1 MDAALETHPE
11 MEEPL
16 RLQRDLIAAANAL
29 EGDQVQ
35 LSVDAESAR
44 ERLKAGK
51 PVLTAPQRDAFR
63 DARMAFA
70 EQVCGLITANRPEL
84 AQAIEDIRARLP
96 ALVGTGQ
103 ERDTEGAWLA
113 EFKQDDTMQ
122 QLVAFVAR
130 QAEMPF
136 LHALATKASAV
147 VDDLPPGQT
156 SCPICGSQPVIAA
169 LRKPDGD
176 RSLMCGACLTEW
188 PVRRVGCPF
197 CGSKE
202 TEGFT
207 YHIDKD
213 PAYRLY
219 TCSACTRYLKTVD
232 ERQAKDVFPLP
243 LEHTLTMGMD
253 LAAIEQGF

>member
-1 MDAALETHPE
+1 

-16 RLQRDLIAAANAL
+16 RLQRDLIAAADAV
-29 EGDQVQ
+29 EVDQDRM
-35 LSVDAESAR
+35 SVDAEAAS
-44 ERLKAGK
+44 ERLTAGK

-70 EQVCGLITANRPEL
+70 EQVCDLIAANRSEL
-84 AQAIEDIRARLP
+84 AQAIEDIRAHLP
-96 ALVGTGQ
+96 ALVGTA
-103 ERDTEGAWLA
+103 EEKDLHGARLA
-113 EFKQDDTMQ
+113 ELKQGDTTL

-130 QAEMPF
+130 QAELPF
-136 LHALATKASAV
+136 LHAFASKAAEAV
-147 VDDLPPGQT
+147 EDLPPGQT
-156 SCPICGSQPVIAA
+156 SCPICGGQPVIAM
-169 LRKPDGD
+169 LHKPDGD
-176 RSLMCGACLTEW
+176 RALMCGVCLTEW

-219 TCSACTRYLKTVD
+219 TCSSCARYLKAVD

-243 LEHTLTMGMD
+243 IEHTLTMGMD
-253 LAAIEQGF
+253 LAAIEQGFLASEG